1 MIPIDPKKLET
12 AFVRPDTPMLSDVI
26 DKVLS
31 DLGLTPTKRRDIVSG
46 LRRTCEA
53 LGLPPQDVPADAA
66 WLQPRVARI
75 MPAALGLSDKTWSN
89 IQSNARAGLV
99 KFGVVQKR
107 ISRKTDLA
115 PEWRTLWEIV
125 LGSGDKSL
133 PFSLSR
139 FIHFLNRLGVEPE
152 AVGDEHAAAYREAL
166 ALNELRRSPDASMRA
181 ATRAWNLAV
190 RRVPEWPRQSLNVPS
205 LLRTIRIDPEKFP
218 AKFREDLER
227 YLHDLAHPDPLDE
240 RARLKPLRPTSIA
253 QYRTMLLRFASELV
267 HAGMDIAEI
276 DSLAV
281 VVQPQNAE
289 RGLRRM
295 LSRTSNKPTPGTADM
310 ACLLASV
317 GRSHVKLIEPE
328 QQRLERLELRL
339 SGKSS
344 PGLTR
349 KNRERLRPFDD
360 PGTVRRFLL
369 LPEQLFARA
378 ETAKTQGQA
387 VRLREEAI
395 AIAILQAL
403 PIRRENLGKI
413 HLEANLQRMG
423 DGRVFL
429 VFHEERVKNS
439 RAIEFELPPGVLAMI
454 AAHAATR
461 APEACPPGTLWLF
474 PRRDGSGP
482 IRLTYLATR
491 VKDRIAKEIGLKVN
505 MHLFRHIAA
514 KILLEDRPGQYEVV
528 RRLLGLSSLSQTLS
542 YYAGFESGTAT
553 RLFADILE
561 KARRG

>member
-1 MIPIDPKKLET
+1 
-12 AFVRPDTPMLSDVI
+12 MLSDVI

-31 DLGLTPTKRRDIVSG
+31 DPDLTPVKRRDILSG

-53 LGLPPQDVPADAA
+53 IALPPQDVPADTS
-66 WLQPRVARI
+66 WLQPRLARLR
-75 MPAALGLSDKTWSN
+75 PAARGLSDKTWSN
-89 IQSNARAGLV
+89 IQSNARSGLLR
-99 KFGVVQKR
+99 FGVVQKR
-107 ISRKTDLA
+107 ISRKSDLSPA
-115 PEWRTLWEIV
+115 WWSLWDTV
-125 LGSGDKSL
+125 LGSGDRSL

-139 FIHFLNRLGVEPE
+139 FVHFLNRLGVEPE
-152 AVGDEHAAAYREAL
+152 AVNDAHAAAYREAL

-190 RRVPEWPRQSLNVPS
+190 RRIPEWPRQTLSVPS
-205 LLRTIRIDPEKFP
+205 LRRTIRIDPEKFP
-218 AKFREDLER
+218 AKFREDLDR
-227 YLHDLAHPDPLDE
+227 YIHDLAHPDPLGE
-240 RARLKPLRPTSIA
+240 VARLKPLRPASIA
-253 QYRTMLLRFASELV
+253 QYRTMLMRFASELV

-276 DSLAV
+276 DSLSALV
-281 VVQPQNAE
+281 RPKNAE
-289 RGLRRM
+289 RGLRQILARN
-295 LSRTSNKPTPGTADM
+295 SNKPTQGAADM
-310 ACLLASV
+310 AFLLVSV
-317 GRSHVKLIEPE
+317 GRNHVKLGEAD
-328 QQRLERLELRL
+328 QQALAKMAVHL

-344 PGLTR
+344 PGLSR

-360 PGTVRRFLL
+360 PGTVRRLLL
-369 LPEQLFARA
+369 LPVKLLARA
-378 ETAKTQGQA
+378 ETAKTKGQA
-387 VRLREEAI
+387 IRLREEAI

-439 RAIEFELPPGVLAMI
+439 RAIEFELPSDVVAMI
-454 AAHAATR
+454 ADHVATR

-491 VKDRIAKEIGLKVN
+491 VQDRIAKEIGLKVN

-514 KILLEDRPGQYEVV
+514 KILLEARPGQYEVV

-542 YYAGFESGTAT
+542 YYAGFEAGTAT
-553 RLFADILE
+553 QLFADILE
-561 KARRG
+561 RARRG